1 MAQIAKQDAACSD
14 DRGFVQ
20 RAPGKTGLWIS
31 GLLLKL
37 WRGKVTGQVLKSKS
51 VNFLVADAEVN
62 YDNVDDLYSM
72 AEAGNVDA
80 LGDVL
85 EAFKEA
91 YGGLWVGGKM
101 ELTQSMVRLSANA
114 MNRLVQDGTLDIE
127 LPLAFIRKVT
137 IEGGFMTKIIR
148 LDTGAGSVKFR
159 CFGAKDIA
167 ALIEKTI
174 LSTTRQA

>member
-1 MAQIAKQDAACSD
+1 M
-14 DRGFVQ
+14 
-20 RAPGKTGLWIS
+20 
-31 GLLLKL
+31 
-37 WRGKVTGQVLKSKS
+37 TGQVLKSKL

-62 YDNVDDLYSM
+62 YDNVDDMYSI
-72 AEAGNVDA
+72 AEAGDVDT

-101 ELTQSMVRLSANA
+101 ELTQKMVRLSANA
-114 MNRLVQDGTLDIE
+114 MNRLVQDGTLDVE
-127 LPLAFIRKVT
+127 LPLALIRKVT

-159 CFGAKDIA
+159 CFGAKDVA
-167 ALIEKTI
+167 AMIEKMI
-174 LSTTRQA
+174 HLPVRQA